1 MRSELA
7 NPNKAKACRHPHL
20 RRALMGNS
28 QVQPLVAASRP
39 AAVAHEPLLSPEA
52 MRYALTMLTAFVV
65 LVGHFV
71 TDIASF

>member
-7 NPNKAKACRHPHL
+7 NQNKAQGCQHPRL

-28 QVQPLVAASRP
+28 AIQPLVKARP
-39 AAVAHEPLLSPEA
+39 AAVIQEPLLSPEA
-52 MRYALTMLTAFVV
+52 MRYAWTMVTAFVI